1 MCVQCTS
8 VTRYYDVR
16 HIKSWQSYCLLCFS
30 CSIDS
35 SAFSFQGSNASSQT
49 FYSLEE
55 IQFPNCSFTQFLIA
69 FLSIVIEI
77 AITISIYSM
86 QVISLMWNEESNLL
100 KLIHTNAQDL
110 VWMFTFRKR
119 HLWVNI
125 NFKNNDNTKWKLL
138 GGWDVFSL
146 LLPIFGHIQSSL
158 QMLHLGTKNWTK

>member
-1 MCVQCTS
+1 MSGTLNDDRATDFS
-8 VTRYYDVR
+8 F
-16 HIKSWQSYCLLCFS
+16 CFS

-35 SAFSFQGSNASSQT
+35 SAFSFQRSDASSQT

-69 FLSIVIEI
+69 FPSIVIEI

-100 KLIHTNAQDL
+100 KLIHTNAQAL

-119 HLWVNI
+119 HFWVNI
-125 NFKNNDNTKWKLL
+125 NFKNSDNMKWKLS
-138 GGWDVFSL
+138 GGWDACLPFSPL
-146 LLPIFGHIQSSL
+146 SLDSVITADASPRYKELDRINQFGATWEI
-158 QMLHLGTKNWTK
+158 

>member
-1 MCVQCTS
+1 MSGTLNDDRATDFS
-8 VTRYYDVR
+8 F
-16 HIKSWQSYCLLCFS
+16 CFS

-35 SAFSFQGSNASSQT
+35 SAFSFQGSDASSQT

-69 FLSIVIEI
+69 FPSIVIEI

-100 KLIHTNAQDL
+100 KLIHTNAQAL

-125 NFKNNDNTKWKLL
+125 NFKNSDNMKWKLS
-138 GGWDVFSL
+138 GGWDACLPFSPL
-146 LLPIFGHIQSSL
+146 SLDSVITADASPRYKELDRINQFGATWEI
-158 QMLHLGTKNWTK
+158 

>member
-1 MCVQCTS
+1 MSGTLNDDRATVFS
-8 VTRYYDVR
+8 F
-16 HIKSWQSYCLLCFS
+16 CFS

-35 SAFSFQGSNASSQT
+35 SAFSFQGSDASSQT

-100 KLIHTNAQDL
+100 KLIHTNAQAL

-125 NFKNNDNTKWKLL
+125 NFKNNDNMNWKLS
-138 GGWDVFSL
+138 GGWDACLPFSPL
-146 LLPIFGHIQSSL
+146 SLDSVITADASSRYKELDRINQFGAPWEI
-158 QMLHLGTKNWTK
+158 

>member
-1 MCVQCTS
+1 MSGTLNDDRATVFS
-8 VTRYYDVR
+8 F
-16 HIKSWQSYCLLCFS
+16 CFS

-35 SAFSFQGSNASSQT
+35 SAFSFQGSDASSQT

-100 KLIHTNAQDL
+100 KLIHTNAQAL
-110 VWMFTFRKR
+110 V
-119 HLWVNI
+119 
-125 NFKNNDNTKWKLL
+125 
-138 GGWDVFSL
+138 
-146 LLPIFGHIQSSL
+146 
-158 QMLHLGTKNWTK
+158 

>member
-1 MCVQCTS
+1 MSGTLNDDGATVFS
-8 VTRYYDVR
+8 F
-16 HIKSWQSYCLLCFS
+16 CFN

-35 SAFSFQGSNASSQT
+35 SAFSFQGSDASIQT

-77 AITISIYSM
+77 AITISTYSM

-125 NFKNNDNTKWKLL
+125 NFKNNDNMKWKLS
-138 GGWDVFSL
+138 GGWNVRLLSSFLSL
-146 LLPIFGHIQSSL
+146 DTSS
-158 QMLHLGTKNWTK
+158 HHCRCFI

>member
-1 MCVQCTS
+1 MSGTLNDDGATVFS
-8 VTRYYDVR
+8 F
-16 HIKSWQSYCLLCFS
+16 CFS

-35 SAFSFQGSNASSQT
+35 SAFSFQGSDASIQA

-86 QVISLMWNEESNLL
+86 QVISFMWNEESNLL

-125 NFKNNDNTKWKLL
+125 NFKNNDNVKWKLS
-138 GGWDVFSL
+138 GGWNVCLLSSFLSL
-146 LLPIFGHIQSSL
+146 DTSS
-158 QMLHLGTKNWTK
+158 HHCRCFI

>member
-1 MCVQCTS
+1 MSGTLNHDRATVFS
-8 VTRYYDVR
+8 F
-16 HIKSWQSYCLLCFS
+16 CFS
-30 CSIDS
+30 CLIDS